1 MVSCGDTLPEGLRHL
16 GRARLF
22 EVVQKVSEV
31 NVARKW
37 DEPEQQFTGFSRY
50 ISSVKQSGVR

>member
-31 NVARKW
+31 

-50 ISSVKQSGVR
+50 ISSVKQSGER